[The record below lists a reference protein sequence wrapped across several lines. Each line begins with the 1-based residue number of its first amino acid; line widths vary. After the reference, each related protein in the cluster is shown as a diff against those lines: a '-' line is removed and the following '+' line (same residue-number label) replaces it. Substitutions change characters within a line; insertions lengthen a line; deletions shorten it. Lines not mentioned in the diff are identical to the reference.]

1 MRKLVFMV
9 LMCVASISSNA
20 QLNLGKI
27 VNAVTNNSNVGNAIT
42 NIADNLLGTA
52 NVSETSLVG
61 TWEYASPCLAMES
74 ENVLANMGGAAV
86 AAPME
91 KKLGALLE
99 KVGMKPGQVKLV
111 FNADS
116 TMTAQV
122 GNSTPVQLKWSV
134 EGNTLTVS
142 KGTLRPIT
150 AKCNIKLTTSGMQL
164 AIESKKLMSL
174 LNTICSTAANY
185 SSTIGT
191 VSSLLGNYQGVQI
204 GLKFNKQ

>member
-1 MRKLVFMV
+1 MV
-9 LMCVASISSNA
+9 AICMGSMTANA
-20 QLNLGKI
+20 QINLGKL
-27 VNAVTNNSNVGNAIT
+27 VTTVAGNSATANAIT

-52 NVSETSLVG
+52 NVNENSVVG
-61 TWEYASPCLAMES
+61 TWVYASPCLAMES

-91 KKLGALLE
+91 KKLGTLLE

-111 FNADS
+111 FKADS

-122 GNSTPVQLKWSV
+122 GNSTPIQLKWSV
-134 EGNTLTVS
+134 EGNTLTVT
-142 KGTLRPIT
+142 KGTLHPIT

-164 AIESKKLMSL
+164 AIESKKLMTL
-174 LNTICSTAANY
+174 LNTICATAANY

>member
-1 MRKLVFMV
+1 MALI
-9 LMCVASISSNA
+9 CAGSISANA

-27 VNAVTNNSNVGNAIT
+27 VSAVTNNSNVGNAIT
-42 NIADNLLGTA
+42 NIADNLLGKA
-52 NVSETSLVG
+52 DVSNNSVVG
-61 TWEYASPCLAMES
+61 TWVYASPCLAMES

-91 KKLGALLE
+91 KKLGTMLE

-116 TMTAQV
+116 TMTAQA
-122 GNSTPVQLKWSV
+122 GNSTPIQLKWSV
-134 EGNTLTVS
+134 EGNTLIVT
-142 KGTLRPIT
+142 KGTLHPIT
-150 AKCNIKLTTSGMQL
+150 AKCNIKMTTSGMQL
-164 AIESKKLMSL
+164 AIESKKLMTL

-204 GLKFNKQ
+204 GMKFNKQ